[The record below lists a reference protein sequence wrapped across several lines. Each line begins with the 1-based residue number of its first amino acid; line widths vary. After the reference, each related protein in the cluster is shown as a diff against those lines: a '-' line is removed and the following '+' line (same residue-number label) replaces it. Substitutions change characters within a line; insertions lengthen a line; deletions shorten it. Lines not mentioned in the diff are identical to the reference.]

1 MCHDKISLN
10 GWTSTPANAGAI
22 FPDKPFIHPP
32 TPISITDIPF
42 PSTDPLV
49 AKILEYVQSLLPRET
64 VNHSMRVYYYG
75 TPSPSTNPRPPLA
88 NKKELGMILLA
99 QQFPSHRLTPTT
111 WALTCLLHDIGTA
124 PSLLTSTNM
133 SFDLYG
139 GIKAHSVLTSFDCPA
154 DVADAVAEA
163 IIRHQD
169 LGVDGNITFLGQ
181 LIQLATIY
189 DNVGEHPHVRDFG
202 GLIHEDA
209 RREVNERWRREGWCG
224 VFADVVKLEVG
235 RKPWCH
241 STHIVGFEGKVR
253 GNALFGEK

>member
-1 MCHDKISLN
+1 MCHDNIPLN
-10 GWTSTPANAGAI
+10 GWTCTPANAGSI
-22 FPDKPFIHPP
+22 FPDQPFIHPP
-32 TPISITDIPF
+32 TYIPIIDIPF

-49 AKILEYVQSLLPRET
+49 AQTLEYVQSLLPGET
-64 VNHSMRVYYYG
+64 INHSIRVYYYG
-75 TPSPSTNPRPPLA
+75 
-88 NKKELGMILLA
+88 MVLLK
-99 QQFPSHRLTPTT
+99 QQFPHNPLSPTT

-124 PSLLTSTNM
+124 PSLITSTNM

-139 GIKAHSVLTSFDCPA
+139 GIKAHSILTGFNCPS

-189 DNVGEHPHVRDFG
+189 DNVGEHPQVKDFG
-202 GLIHEDA
+202 KLIHEDT
-209 RREVNERWRREGWCG
+209 RREVNELLRREGWCG
-224 VFADVVKLEVG
+224 VFANVVKLEVG

-241 STHIVGFEGKVR
+241 STHIVGFEGLVR
-253 GNALFGEK
+253 GNVLFNE

>member
-64 VNHSMRVYYYG
+64 INHSMRVYYY
-75 TPSPSTNPRPPLA
+75 
-88 NKKELGMILLA
+88 GMILLA
-99 QQFPSHRLTPTT
+99 QQFPSHRLSPTT

-209 RREVNERWRREGWCG
+209 RREVNELWKREGWCG
-224 VFADVVKLEVG
+224 VFADVVKLEAG

-241 STHIVGFEGKVR
+241 STHIVGFEGKIDIPKLYAGYEQRVIDKDHVS
-253 GNALFGEK
+253 ALYPTKV